1 MRADVPP
8 PRTLGRTHG
17 DLQGE
22 RENVLEP
29 LAKSFLF
36 LAILALL
43 GLMMAIDGLLDGPWY
58 RFVGG
63 LAWFVAW
70 GWLAL
75 FGPPKI
81 VRDKID
87 AAEDRVISEAVAIK
101 RPDGTRSWP
110 FIFVSVVF
118 ALLAFVGAGFILFA
132 PYQDLLDFSTR
143 NARLFRELAEVLG
156 EFGSRIPIA
165 AIFLFAGYAASKTA
179 WVRYKE

>member
-1 MRADVPP
+1 MFWNLS
-8 PRTLGRTHG
+8 T
-17 DLQGE
+17 
-22 RENVLEP
+22 
-29 LAKSFLF
+29 KSFLF

-58 RFVGG
+58 RFLGG

-75 FGPPKI
+75 FGPPKT

-87 AAEDRVISEAVAIK
+87 AVEDRVISEAVAIK
-101 RPDGTRSWP
+101 RPDGSRSWP
-110 FIFVSVVF
+110 FIFVSGVF
-118 ALLAFVGAGFILFA
+118 ALAAFAGAGFILFA

-165 AIFLFAGYAASKTA
+165 AIFLLAGYAASKTA
-179 WVRYKE
+179 WARLKP